1 MADIKD
7 VIVRIKVE
15 GSEVA
20 LARIASIERSRAK
33 LAQATAQQTR
43 AMNNAG
49 SANNNYRKS
58 VDGIVLSEKELEK
71 QTRIRQQG
79 VVQLGQ
85 QVQDFG
91 VQVQGGQRPLVA
103 FTQQMAQ
110 AGFIASQMGGT
121 LGKVG
126 SFIAGPWGTALVI
139 GLAVLVPFLDA
150 MKGVDDATNKAGKET
165 AILTRAQEIAR
176 IKTLSLKDATKE
188 LAEITGY
195 SALTNR
201 EQIVYT
207 IGQAKA
213 QEKLAID
220 TQKTTQAILNQ
231 QVVRLEQ
238 IKSQR
243 ENPAI
248 YGVPESYVGAS
259 LEIAVSDRELT
270 KTREKLAEVTN
281 DLAVKTSVVANA
293 NKVLADLDAEAAKAR
308 AADAKKAQD
317 EAERRTKAAQK
328 EIDQTREFA
337 DSIREAQDPFIKFNE
352 EVTKIRE
359 AQGKGFL
366 TAAEAANA
374 IFDAFETASEAA
386 ERMRYKIDNVALS
399 LDNFS
404 GKSFNDLKPTLDAAN
419 LALSDAIGYFG
430 RTQIAAE
437 EGFKKIKD
445 GAAEAKFPI
454 QEFADEMGRTTEAF
468 LTGTATIKEAVGS
481 MVAYVL
487 KELAK
492 VAIAKFVTSLFG
504 AADGA
509 AFSGGAKTPA
519 AKGAAFDGHQYAF
532 ARGGVVNRPTNF
544 AFSRGGVP
552 SMGLMGEAGPE
563 AIMPLKR
570 DKAGKL
576 GVSAPAVNVQII
588 NNAGA
593 QVSAQADDSGN
604 LKIFV
609 EHARRAVAADIRSGG
624 NLVSSSVERT
634 YGLSRGGA
642 G

>member
-33 LAQATAQQTR
+33 LAQETSRQARAQTG
-43 AMNNAG
+43 AANANNA
-49 SANNNYRKS
+49 YRKS
-58 VDGIVLSEKELEK
+58 VDGIILSEKGLDK

-91 VQVQGGQRPLVA
+91 VQIQGGQRPLVA

-150 MKGVDDATNKAGKET
+150 MKGVEDASKNVEQKTV
-165 AILTRAQEIAR
+165 ILTRAQEIAR

-188 LAEITGY
+188 LAEITGF

-213 QEKLAID
+213 QEQLAID
-220 TQKTTQAILNQ
+220 TQKTTQAILKQ
-231 QVVRLEQ
+231 QLVRMEQ
-238 IKSQR
+238 LRSQR
-243 ENPAI
+243 ENPAV

-281 DLAVKTSVVANA
+281 DLAVKTAVVINA

-308 AADAKKAQD
+308 AAEAKKAQS
-317 EAERRTKAAQK
+317 EADRRAKAAQK
-328 EIDQTREFA
+328 EIDQVRKFA

-352 EVTKIRE
+352 EVAKIRE
-359 AQGKGFL
+359 AQSAGFL
-366 TAAEAANA
+366 SAAEAGKA
-374 IFDAFETASEAA
+374 IFDAFEVASTAA
-386 ERMRYKIDNVALS
+386 EKLRYQIDDVALS

-437 EGFKKIKD
+437 EGFKKIKE

-454 QEFADEMGRTTEAF
+454 QEFANEMGKAVEGF
-468 LTGTATIKEAVGS
+468 ITGTATIKEAVGS
-481 MVAYVL
+481 MVAFVL

-519 AKGAAFDGHQYAF
+519 AKGAAFDGNQYAF
-532 ARGGVVNRPTNF
+532 ARGGIVNRPTNF
-544 AFSRGGVP
+544 AFSRGGIP

-593 QVSAQADDSGN
+593 QVTTQVDDAGN
-604 LKIFV
+604 LKVLV
-609 EHARRAVAADIRSGG
+609 EQARRAVAADIRSGG
-624 NLVSSSVERT
+624 NLVSSAVERT